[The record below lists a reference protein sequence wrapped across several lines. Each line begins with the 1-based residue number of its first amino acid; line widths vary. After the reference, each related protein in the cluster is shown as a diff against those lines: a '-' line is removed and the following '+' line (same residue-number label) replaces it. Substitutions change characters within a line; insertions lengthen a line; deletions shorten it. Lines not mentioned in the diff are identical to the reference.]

1 MIAVTGLVSVA
12 FMAAGLW
19 LFGVT
24 RAASAVLATTRTT
37 AAAMRDPSLDDRARE
52 KAVQRASLT
61 LMAGF
66 GSIVIRT
73 ALALGAALLPVWLAS
88 RQGLAS
94 ADSVFH
100 FLSRWDVI
108 AVTSA
113 AMIGGY
119 LLAVRPWRTN

>member
-1 MIAVTGLVSVA
+1 VIAATGLASVA

-24 RAASAVLATTRTT
+24 RAAAAVLATTRTT
-37 AAAMRDPSLDDRARE
+37 AATMRDPSLDDLARE
-52 KAVQRASLT
+52 KAAQRASLT

-66 GSIVIRT
+66 GSIVVRT
-73 ALALGAALLPVWLAS
+73 ALALGAALIPVWIAS

-94 ADSVFH
+94 AGSVFH
-100 FLSRWDVI
+100 FLSRWDVLLF
-108 AVTSA
+108 TTA